1 MSKETAGHGGRPM
14 EEQTTATMG
23 TSRTPIETSK
33 LTDFLP
39 AMGPKWF
46 EIALKLGCKDTAK
59 ELRYSN
65 EPALRLCFVVIDEW
79 MDKGG
84 ENACW
89 EYLCKEVLR
98 SEGVG
103 LGQLADRIE
112 RVIAITASIGI
123 RLKPQ
128 MYKVLD
134 LSCSSPLPQELG
146 LDSTRKASPQPG
158 GSTGRLI
165 PLCASSCL

>member
-1 MSKETAGHGGRPM
+1 MSKETAGNGGRPM
-14 EEQTTATMG
+14 EERKTATG
-23 TSRTPIETSK
+23 TSQTLIETSK

-46 EIALKLGCKDTAK
+46 EIALKLGCKDMAM
-59 ELRYSN
+59 ELRSSN
-65 EPALRLCFVVIDEW
+65 EPAPRLCFVVIDEW
-79 MDKGG
+79 MNKGG
-84 ENACW
+84 EIVCW
-89 EYLCKEVLR
+89 EYLCRDVLR

-112 RVIAITASIGI
+112 RVIASVEMK
-123 RLKPQ
+123 LQQ
-128 MYKVLD
+128 MCKVLG
-134 LSCSSPLPQELG
+134 LPCSSPLPQELG